1 MKGSR
6 RTSIVARSIAKALI
20 GKSLIGTALIG
31 TALVAV
37 SGCHISGAPAATTVP
52 IAPTTVPSAASTVQP
67 GVVATEW
74 ETTNGQITVSTPTT
88 PDPSVIDVE
97 FN

>member
-1 MKGSR
+1 
-6 RTSIVARSIAKALI
+6 
-20 GKSLIGTALIG
+20 
-31 TALVAV
+31 
-37 SGCHISGAPAATTVP
+37 
-52 IAPTTVPSAASTVQP
+52 VPSAASTVQP